1 MMINMSKSKNLPE
14 KLIDDFHKTG
24 KYRRILSIAGVNLL
38 MTVLLLFGYE
48 GQYLACLV
56 FPWAIYGLSFIGYIP
71 FAGFGLYFWGY
82 RLAIMDIIW
91 TGFFGLSPSMFTS
104 IPFWIFFI
112 LTVLLTLQSS
122 AKVSAD
128 VIKRAVQV

>member
-1 MMINMSKSKNLPE
+1 MGKPESLPE
-14 KLIDDFHKTG
+14 KLIDDFHKNNR
-24 KYRRILSIAGVNLL
+24 YRRILSIVGVNLL
-38 MTVLLLFGYE
+38 MTVLLLFGYQ

-82 RLAIMDIIW
+82 RLAIMEILW
-91 TGFFGLSPSMFTS
+91 TGYFGLSPSIFTS
-104 IPFWIFFI
+104 VPFWIFFG

-122 AKVSAD
+122 ARVSAS
-128 VIKRAVQV
+128 VIKQAESKLLK